1 MPAPCHGYWVNR
13 LPEETVTNPALGNRS
28 GSLQSMPCVRP
39 GVAFEHEDF
48 KVECL
53 SRERGAIPRFTL
65 SIGQDL
71 KLGYGMEHR
80 VASR

>member
-1 MPAPCHGYWVNR
+1 
-13 LPEETVTNPALGNRS
+13 
-28 GSLQSMPCVRP
+28 MPCVRP

-53 SRERGAIPRFTL
+53 SRECGAVPRFTL
-65 SIGQDL
+65 SIGHDL